1 MAHIDTLKRARIL
14 ATIGP
19 ATSDPA
25 MLEKVIRAGVNAC
38 RLNFSHGSFE
48 DRVEQVKNIRLI
60 EKKLNRHIPIVQDL
74 QGPKIRLG
82 QLKDD
87 MKYTIHRDDEL
98 GLTYG
103 IEHDGGNN
111 LPSQYDLSDKCL
123 PGDSIYLFDGK
134 IRTIVQRIDGKTV
147 WVKAVNGGSVIS
159 RKAINLPDMRGGDAP
174 VLTEKDLTDLEWSFD
189 KDFDYTAL
197 SFVHHADDVR
207 KLREIIRSHGS
218 DRKIIVKLETKAGVD
233 PENLEAIIRL
243 ADGVMVAR
251 GDLAVEAGPEGVPV
265 VEREIIRLCQKH
277 CKLCIVATQMLDSMV
292 DNPEPTRAEVND
304 VATTYIE
311 GADAVMLSDE
321 TAMGKYPVEA
331 VSIMAKTLRYAQQ
344 HIGVYDLYSRNP
356 VDEKSG
362 AIADAAVVMADEVE
376 ADAIIVES
384 NGSSLTRSIS
394 IQRPIMPILPV
405 VPTDRMANR
414 LSLLY
419 GVRAFTSP
427 DGKVDTLLNDLMTTN
442 FFGDTKAKVVLA
454 TSDGVRLLDL
464 SR

>member
-1 MAHIDTLKRARIL
+1 
-14 ATIGP
+14 
-19 ATSDPA
+19 
-25 MLEKVIRAGVNAC
+25 
-38 RLNFSHGSFE
+38 
-48 DRVEQVKNIRLI
+48 
-60 EKKLNRHIPIVQDL
+60 
-74 QGPKIRLG
+74 
-82 QLKDD
+82 
-87 MKYTIHRDDEL
+87 
-98 GLTYG
+98 
-103 IEHDGGNN
+103 
-111 LPSQYDLSDKCL
+111 
-123 PGDSIYLFDGK
+123 
-134 IRTIVQRIDGKTV
+134 
-147 WVKAVNGGSVIS
+147 
-159 RKAINLPDMRGGDAP
+159 
-174 VLTEKDLTDLEWSFD
+174 
-189 KDFDYTAL
+189 
-197 SFVHHADDVR
+197 
-207 KLREIIRSHGS
+207 
-218 DRKIIVKLETKAGVD
+218 
-233 PENLEAIIRL
+233 
-243 ADGVMVAR
+243 
-251 GDLAVEAGPEGVPV
+251 
-265 VEREIIRLCQKH
+265 
-277 CKLCIVATQMLDSMV
+277 
-292 DNPEPTRAEVND
+292 
-304 VATTYIE
+304 
-311 GADAVMLSDE
+311 
-321 TAMGKYPVEA
+321 MGKYPVEA

>member
-1 MAHIDTLKRARIL
+1 M
-14 ATIGP
+14 
-19 ATSDPA
+19 
-25 MLEKVIRAGVNAC
+25 
-38 RLNFSHGSFE
+38 
-48 DRVEQVKNIRLI
+48 
-60 EKKLNRHIPIVQDL
+60 
-74 QGPKIRLG
+74 
-82 QLKDD
+82 
-87 MKYTIHRDDEL
+87 
-98 GLTYG
+98 
-103 IEHDGGNN
+103 
-111 LPSQYDLSDKCL
+111 
-123 PGDSIYLFDGK
+123 
-134 IRTIVQRIDGKTV
+134 
-147 WVKAVNGGSVIS
+147 
-159 RKAINLPDMRGGDAP
+159 
-174 VLTEKDLTDLEWSFD
+174 
-189 KDFDYTAL
+189 
-197 SFVHHADDVR
+197 R

-251 GDLAVEAGPEGVPV
+251 GDLAVEAGPEVVPV